1 MAFFPMSIGDFVY
14 IEEDSV
20 VEAGGIGN
28 FVHIGRGAV
37 IGRKC
42 VIKDCAQVAPG
53 AVLPPESVV
62 PPFALV
68 AGSPARI
75 VDTLPEC
82 TSELMAD
89 ALHSFYTHFLPA
101 PAPAPAEG
109 KSARASTSSAVTLPA
124 TSK

>member
-1 MAFFPMSIGDFVY
+1 M
-14 IEEDSV
+14 

-28 FVHIGRGAV
+28 FVHISRGAV

-42 VIKDCAQVAPG
+42 VIKECAQVAPG

-68 AGSPARI
+68 ASSPARI

-89 ALHSFYTHFLPA
+89 ALHSFCAHFLPA
-101 PAPAPAEG
+101 PVPSEG
-109 KSARASTSSAVTLPA
+109 KSARSSTSSAATA